1 MEKKFSLLL
10 TVLLS
15 LTCFGCAFD
24 VIHIDQIPVQ
34 YEKVSIQKPS
44 FKLEDEVNVHLGT
57 GYNRKL
63 NKETEWHYVNT
74 ISQGDIFKTN
84 DQVLTVEGSNIFEA
98 FIVVSEKKL
107 VGFFLP
113 VEETYYPLSTS
124 KSLPMVNINQ

>member
-1 MEKKFSLLL
+1 MKKIFSLLL
-10 TVLLS
+10 TVFLS
-15 LTCFGCAFD
+15 LTCLGCAFD

-34 YEKVSIQKPS
+34 YEKVNGQKTG
-44 FKLEDEVNVHLGT
+44 FNLEYEVNVHLGT

-113 VEETYYPLSTS
+113 VEETYYPLSTA
-124 KSLPMVNINQ
+124 KSLPIVNINQ